1 MASQHGANAE
11 MIMQLELKHAVARL
25 QYESPHADLERAFY
39 PAFGR
44 RGDTICIPKVSDWDV
59 QLKPSTTA
67 AAVRDAK
74 AHEVRIQTPLKI
86 DDIVAMPDADFI
98 PMAVY
103 IKTHDFL
110 SIIPEHAKVSTQYR
124 IEYAA
129 IHVAVGYSEPYMGH
143 LMLDQ
148 LMEPEAVEDT
158 TIRSYT
164 MDGMVQ
170 KLIVKRGEMFAELLA
185 QIDIEV
191 EKRS

>member
-1 MASQHGANAE
+1 
-11 MIMQLELKHAVARL
+11 MQTL
-25 QYESPHADLERAFY
+25 S
-39 PAFGR
+39 R
-44 RGDTICIPKVSDWDV
+44 RQC
-59 QLKPSTTA
+59 
-67 AAVRDAK
+67 
-74 AHEVRIQTPLKI
+74 
-86 DDIVAMPDADFI
+86 
-98 PMAVY
+98 
-103 IKTHDFL
+103 IKTHGFL

-148 LMEPEAVEDT
+148 LMEPEAVEDM

-170 KLIVKRGEMFAELLA
+170 KLIAKRGEMFAELLA